1 MGVGPGVGV
10 SVGVGSGV
18 GDDSGVASGVGVS
31 AGVDVITGIA
41 VGVGDDV
48 PVGVGVGVDDAGAE
62 LVVKLQ
68 EYSELREVC
77 AAFAACA
84 PVVIV
89 AVYVV
94 LYARPD
100 DGVNVALFPL
110 VLTEPFTELPPPLS
124 LKVSVVNVEPFIVSL
139 NVAVTTVPVP
149 TPLAP
154 LDGLVEVTVM

>member
-1 MGVGPGVGV
+1 MGASDGVGLGVE
-10 SVGVGSGV
+10 
-18 GDDSGVASGVGVS
+18 
-31 AGVDVITGIA
+31 VITGIT
-41 VGVGDDV
+41 VGVCFGV
-48 PVGVGVGVDDAGAE
+48 AAGVGVGVDDAGAE
-62 LVVKLQ
+62 PVVKLQ

-100 DGVNVALFPL
+100 DGVNVALFPF
-110 VLTEPFTELPPPLS
+110 VLTEPFTLLPPPLS
-124 LKVSVVNVEPFIVSL
+124 LKVSVVKVEPFMLSL
-139 NVAVTTVPVP
+139 NVAVMAVLVP
-149 TPLAP
+149 TPVVP

>member
-1 MGVGPGVGV
+1 MGVGLGIGVGV

-18 GDDSGVASGVGVS
+18 EVGASDGVGL
-31 AGVDVITGIA
+31 GVEVITGIT
-41 VGVGDDV
+41 VGVCF
-48 PVGVGVGVDDAGAE
+48 GVAAGIGVGVDDAGAE

-68 EYSELREVC
+68 EYSELSEVC

-110 VLTEPFTELPPPLS
+110 VLTEPFTLLPPPLS
-124 LKVSVVNVEPFIVSL
+124 LKVSVVKVEPFMLSL
-139 NVAVTTVPVP
+139 NVAVTTVFVL
-149 TPLAP
+149 TLAAP
-154 LDGLVEVTVM
+154 LEGLWEVTVI